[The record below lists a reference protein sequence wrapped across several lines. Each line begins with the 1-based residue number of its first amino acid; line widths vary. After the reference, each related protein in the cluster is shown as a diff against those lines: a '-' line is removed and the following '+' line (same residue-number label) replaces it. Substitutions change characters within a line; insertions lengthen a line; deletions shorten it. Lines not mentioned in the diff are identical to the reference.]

1 MIYSHHRRKYMEAYT
16 ENEWRQEGE
25 GLSYLRIE
33 KKTGF

>member
-1 MIYSHHRRKYMEAYT
+1 MKYSHHRRKYMEAYT